1 MARWPGSKLYYQAT
15 IQHVRHDLGEYDV
28 IYENGV
34 VFTLAPKEVYKQP
47 LSNKRQSRT
56 KSVETDEKDE
66 TDLTEDEDITT
77 MLVKAAVDI
86 SKKVS
91 NKSFKEPVSKTSNGS
106 RVASRASKTDIFS
119 DDDEELLSV
128 SQRPSAS
135 SLILSKSKRLSSS
148 SKLGQTSRSSR
159 MDRVSFSSTINNLLE
174 NVFQKKQE
182 SIVEEE
188 NFKDDIA
195 NGEKTEVIESDDQK
209 ETNDKDNETTVSEKS
224 ESKISMSS
232 KISNKSKPSKK
243 SSNTSLGL
251 DEFSED
257 EFEDD
262 KVTTATVGASVA
274 TSSGHNFEWIIS
286 IFFMILC
293 PLVLIFLHNLCTA
306 HGTNL
311 KPPSIS
317 LNPLDYFDKEAMMIV
332 LSFLAVLRFCEFVCI
347 GKYVEGQRI
356 NGGTLS

>member
-34 VFTLAPKEVYKQP
+34 VFTLAPKEVFKQP
-47 LSNKRQSRT
+47 VSNKRQSRT

-66 TDLTEDEDITT
+66 TDFTEDEDITT
-77 MLVKAAVDI
+77 MLVKAAVNI

-106 RVASRASKTDIFS
+106 RVASRASKTDLFS
-119 DDDEELLSV
+119 DDDDELLSV

-188 NFKDDIA
+188 NSKDDIA
-195 NGEKTEVIESDDQK
+195 NGENTEVIESDDQK
-209 ETNDKDNETTVSEKS
+209 ETNDKDNETTISEKS
-224 ESKISMSS
+224 ERKISMSS
-232 KISNKSKPSKK
+232 KIFNKSKPPKK
-243 SSNTSLGL
+243 TSNTSLGL

-257 EFEDD
+257 EFED
-262 KVTTATVGASVA
+262 ATVRALVA

>member
-1 MARWPGSKLYYQAT
+1 M
-15 IQHVRHDLGEYDV
+15 H
-28 IYENGV
+28 
-34 VFTLAPKEVYKQP
+34 
-47 LSNKRQSRT
+47 
-56 KSVETDEKDE
+56 
-66 TDLTEDEDITT
+66 TDLI
-77 MLVKAAVDI
+77 LVKAAVDM

-159 MDRVSFSSTINNLLE
+159 MDRVSFSSTINNNNNL
-174 NVFQKKQE
+174 KKQE
-182 SIVEEE
+182 SIVEEV
-188 NFKDDIA
+188 NSKDDIA
-195 NGEKTEVIESDDQK
+195 NGENSEVIESDDQK

-262 KVTTATVGASVA
+262 KVTTATVRALVA

-332 LSFLAVLRFCEFVCI
+332 LSFLAVLRVCEFVCI
-347 GKYVEGQRI
+347 GKYVEGHRI
-356 NGGTLS
+356 NGEILSKILNNLKLFVYFQVFKLY